1 MSGTFGVPV
10 GETCNA
16 STNVGREV
24 EAQPGDTVDKEI
36 VEMFMVFIAGMTGM
50 GCLTGIIVT
59 FIRRRSKQ
67 PLPPVEVTKRLDD
80 VLERLARLENGID
93 ATAVEVE
100 RISEAQR
107 FTARV
112 LAERSAA
119 PSLSDRPRGYT
130 TPH

>member
-1 MSGTFGVPV
+1 M
-10 GETCNA
+10 
-16 STNVGREV
+16 
-24 EAQPGDTVDKEI
+24 DKEI

-67 PLPPVEVTKRLDD
+67 PLPPLEVTKRLDD

>member
-1 MSGTFGVPV
+1 M
-10 GETCNA
+10 
-16 STNVGREV
+16 
-24 EAQPGDTVDKEI
+24 DKEI

-67 PLPPVEVTKRLDD
+67 PLPAVEVTKRLDD

>member
-1 MSGTFGVPV
+1 VLSTLYVPI
-10 GETCNA
+10 GETRNA
-16 STNVGREV
+16 RTNVRREI

-36 VEMFMVFIAGMTGM
+36 VELFMVFIAGMTGM

>member
-1 MSGTFGVPV
+1 LSV
-10 GETCNA
+10 GETRNA
-16 STNVGREV
+16 RTNVRRKI

-36 VEMFMVFIAGMTGM
+36 VELFMVFIAGMTGM

-119 PSLSDRPRGYT
+119 PALSDRPRGYT

>member
-1 MSGTFGVPV
+1 M
-10 GETCNA
+10 
-16 STNVGREV
+16 
-24 EAQPGDTVDKEI
+24 DKEI

>member
-1 MSGTFGVPV
+1 MPV
-10 GETCNA
+10 GETRNA
-16 STNVGREV
+16 RTNVRREI

-36 VEMFMVFIAGMTGM
+36 VELFMVFIAGMTGM

-119 PSLSDRPRGYT
+119 PALSDRPRGYT

>member
-1 MSGTFGVPV
+1 VPSTLYVPV
-10 GETCNA
+10 GETRNA
-16 STNVGREV
+16 RTNVRREI

-36 VEMFMVFIAGMTGM
+36 VELFMVFIAGMTGM

-119 PSLSDRPRGYT
+119 PALSDRPRGYT

>member
-1 MSGTFGVPV
+1 MPSTLYVPV
-10 GETCNA
+10 GETRNA
-16 STNVGREV
+16 RTNVRREI

-36 VEMFMVFIAGMTGM
+36 VELFMVFIAGMTGM

-119 PSLSDRPRGYT
+119 PALSDRPRGYT

>member
-1 MSGTFGVPV
+1 M
-10 GETCNA
+10 
-16 STNVGREV
+16 
-24 EAQPGDTVDKEI
+24 DKEI
-36 VEMFMVFIAGMTGM
+36 VELFMVFIAGMTGM

>member
-1 MSGTFGVPV
+1 MPSTLYVPV
-10 GETCNA
+10 GETRNA
-16 STNVGREV
+16 RTNVRREI

-36 VEMFMVFIAGMTGM
+36 VELFMVFIAGMTGM

>member
-1 MSGTFGVPV
+1 
-10 GETCNA
+10 
-16 STNVGREV
+16 
-24 EAQPGDTVDKEI
+24 VDKEI
-36 VEMFMVFIAGMTGM
+36 VELFMVFIAGMTAI
-50 GCLTGIIVT
+50 GCFTGIVIT

-67 PLPPVEVTKRLDD
+67 PLPPLEVTKRLDD
-80 VLERLARLENGID
+80 VLDRLARLENGID

>member
-1 MSGTFGVPV
+1 M
-10 GETCNA
+10 
-16 STNVGREV
+16 
-24 EAQPGDTVDKEI
+24 DKEI

-59 FIRRRSKQ
+59 FIRRRSRQ

>member
-1 MSGTFGVPV
+1 
-10 GETCNA
+10 
-16 STNVGREV
+16 
-24 EAQPGDTVDKEI
+24 VDKEI